1 MDSNYKELLFRIS
14 DSTLIL
20 GQRLAEWCGHG
31 PILEEDIALTNISLD
46 LIGQSRLIYSHMG
59 EKEGKSEDD
68 YAFLRDANEFRNLL
82 IVEQENG
89 DFAQTIARQYFFS
102 NYYTLYL
109 EGLCESKDDFL
120 REFAARSIKEVRY
133 HVKHCREW
141 LFRLGDG
148 TEESHKRMQA
158 AVNEMWPYTGECFM
172 SDDLDDTMAD
182 LGVAPSL
189 ESIQTAWQNQVEADM
204 EVATLSI
211 PEKAWMHKGSREGI
225 HTEKLG
231 FILSDMQWL
240 QRAYP
245 GAEW

>member
-1 MDSNYKELLFRIS
+1 MESNYKELLFRIA
-14 DSTLIL
+14 DTTLIL

-59 EKEGKSEDD
+59 EQEGKSEDD

-82 IVEQENG
+82 LVEQENG
-89 DFAQTIARQYFFS
+89 DFAQTIARQYLYS
-102 NYYTLYL
+102 TYYALYL
-109 EGLCESKDDFL
+109 EGLCESKDEFL

-133 HVKHCREW
+133 HVKHCRQW

-148 TEESHKRMQA
+148 TAESHKRMQQ
-158 AVNEMWPYTGECFM
+158 AVNELWPYSGECFM
-172 SDDLDDTMAD
+172 DDAIDQEMAEQ
-182 LGVAPSL
+182 GIAPALASL
-189 ESIQTAWQNQVEADM
+189 KSTWENQVAADM
-204 EVATLSI
+204 EIATMSI
-211 PEKAWMHKGSREGI
+211 PEKVWMHKGSREGI
-225 HTEKLG
+225 HTERLG
-231 FILSDMQWL
+231 FILSEMQWL